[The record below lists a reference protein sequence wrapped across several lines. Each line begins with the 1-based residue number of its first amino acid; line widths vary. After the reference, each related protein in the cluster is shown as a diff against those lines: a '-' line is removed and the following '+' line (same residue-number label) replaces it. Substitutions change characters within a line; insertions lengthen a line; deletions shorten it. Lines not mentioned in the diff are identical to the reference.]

1 MMKRTWIVL
10 IFVASIAW
18 TGVYAQDVDYVR
30 YVVKNLASKEMKG
43 RGYVDEGDERAAD
56 FIASQY
62 KRFGLK
68 PLLKNYFQEYQL
80 SINTFPGKMLVMAD
94 GKELK
99 PAYDYLVALSS
110 PGREQ
115 AFGLRWLLN
124 DSVSSS
130 ERFSA
135 LRNEDLSQ
143 ILIVTD
149 KYHKEFADTNILKA
163 GGYIFLKD
171 STRRLTWKASDG
183 LKMKDYVV
191 LQMREGVISPQ
202 TKFVY
207 LAFEN
212 RFREKYISRN
222 VIGMIPGYAQPD
234 SLVVITAHYDHLGM
248 MGKNTLFPGANDNA
262 SGVAALL
269 DFSRHFSIPGNEPY
283 YTMVF
288 IATSGEEAGLL
299 GANFCAENPPF
310 DLSKVRF
317 LLNFD
322 MVGTGSEGIG
332 LVNGDTLVNYARL
345 LERINESRNYVKQIH
360 RRGESCNSDHCPFF
374 RKGVPSFFIYTA
386 GKEWPYYHHPEDN
399 AQGPPFTEYVGFFDL
414 IRDFIKE
421 LSKPSK
427 K

>member
-1 MMKRTWIVL
+1 MTRTWIVV
-10 IFVASIAW
+10 IFIVINAW
-18 TGVYAQDVDYVR
+18 ARIYAQDLDYVR

-43 RGYVDEGDERAAD
+43 RGYVDDGDERTAH

-68 PLLKNYFQEYQL
+68 PLLKNYFQEYHF

-115 AFGLRWLLN
+115 PFGLRWLLN
-124 DSVSSS
+124 DSLPSS
-130 ERFSA
+130 ERFWA
-135 LRNEDLSQ
+135 LHNEDHSQ
-143 ILIVTD
+143 ILVVTD

-163 GGYIFLKD
+163 GGYIFLRD
-171 STRRLTWKASDG
+171 STSRLTWKASDG
-183 LKMKDYVV
+183 LKVKDYVV
-191 LQMREGVISPQ
+191 LQIREGVISSQ
-202 TKFVY
+202 TKIVY

-212 RFREKYISRN
+212 RFREKYKSRN

-248 MGKNTLFPGANDNA
+248 MGKNTMFPGTNDNA
-262 SGVAALL
+262 SGVATLL
-269 DFSRHFSIPGNEPY
+269 DFARHFSIPGNEPY
-283 YTMVF
+283 YSMVF
-288 IATSGEEAGLL
+288 IATSGEEVGLL
-299 GANFCAENPPF
+299 GAHFCAEAPPF
-310 DLSKVRF
+310 DLPKVKF

-345 LERINESRNYVKQIH
+345 IERINESRNYVKQIH

-374 RKGVPSFFIYTA
+374 RKGVPSFFIYTV
-386 GKEWPYYHHPEDN
+386 GKEWPYYHHPDDN
-399 AQGPPFTEYVGFFDL
+399 EQGPPFTGYVGFFDL

-421 LSKPSK
+421 LNKSSNK
-427 K
+427 